1 MIAVDTEIIAKLVAE
16 SRGRQSAFGCH
27 GFEHTERVIKL
38 CRELGTALDADMEVL
53 IPAAILHDIARD
65 KPSHAEKGA
74 VEAGRILKDVGYDGQ
89 KTRSICDAIR
99 VHSFSR
105 SEKAASLESMI
116 LSDADKLDAMGAVG
130 IYRAAMYSS
139 ESGRPLDEFVAHFHE
154 KLLTLKQLIYTD
166 EARTM
171 AEERHA
177 YMLGFLEE
185 LRRELAAE
193 G

>member
-1 MIAVDTEIIAKLVAE
+1 VIVVDAEIIGRLVAE
-16 SRGRQSAFGCH
+16 SMRRQSAYGCH
-27 GFEHTERVIKL
+27 GFEHTERVIEL
-38 CRELGTALDADMEVL
+38 CRKLGAALDADMEVL
-53 IPAAILHDIARD
+53 IPAAILHDVARD
-65 KPSHAEKGA
+65 QPGHAEKGA
-74 VEAGRILKDVGYDGQ
+74 VEAERILKDVGYGGQ
-89 KTRSICDAIR
+89 KTRLICDAIR
-99 VHSFSR
+99 AHSFS
-105 SEKAASLESMI
+105 SGEKAASLESMI

-154 KLLTLKQLIYTD
+154 KLLTLKQLMYTD
-166 EARTM
+166 EARAM

-193 G
+193 A